1 MAMMGGN
8 LSRWTISYFA
18 VAIAWLLAA
27 EVLMVVGFGAPS
39 ADVAS
44 PDTLVLVHVVCIGW
58 LSMALCGALFQF
70 VPVLIAKPLFSER
83 WTLPALLLLNAGL
96 MALLAGFLALGG
108 RIPWSVSLLPVG
120 AIVLVAGFAAV
131 SINLG
136 LTLWRARPLPAP
148 ARFVAVG
155 VACVCATA
163 AIGTVFAL
171 ARSGRIAE
179 PLGADALASGVSI
192 HAIAGLGGWLT
203 LTAMGVS
210 YRLLAMFMLA
220 PDADARKI
228 RATLVTGA
236 GTMAIAIAGGVFA
249 VVAEGGID
257 AVLALAAVAGL
268 MTLGLYGRD
277 VIALFRGRK
286 RRSLELNI
294 RMTVLSLVS
303 LAAVVLLGGLLAATG
318 SFVRHIGA
326 FAFLVAFGWLSGLI
340 LAKLYKI
347 VAFLTWLEVY
357 GPVMGRTATPRVQ
370 DLVVERRAS
379 KWFFIYFLAVWAATA
394 MLLVDATLAFRTAAL
409 AMTIAT
415 AGIVHEL
422 ARARRLLDVAGALR
436 LPAGAIAPRLMS
448 SRT

>member
-1 MAMMGGN
+1 MAIIGNN
-8 LSRWTISYFA
+8 LSRWTITYFA
-18 VAIAWLLAA
+18 VAITWLLAA

-70 VPVLIAKPLFSER
+70 VPVLVAKPLFSER

-108 RIPWSVSLLPVG
+108 RIPWSISLLPVG
-120 AIVLVAGFAAV
+120 AIMLVAGFAAV

-155 VACVCATA
+155 VACICATA
-163 AIGTVFAL
+163 AIGTVFTL
-171 ARSGRIAE
+171 ARSGRIE
-179 PLGADALASGVSI
+179 PLATDALASGVSI

-228 RATLVTGA
+228 RATLLTGA

-249 VVAEGGID
+249 VVAEDGID
-257 AVLALAAVAGL
+257 AVLVLAAIAGL

-286 RRSLELNI
+286 RRALELNI
-294 RMTVLSLVS
+294 RMTALSLVS

-379 KWFFIYFLAVWAATA
+379 KWFFVYFLAVWAATA
-394 MLLVDATLAFRTAAL
+394 RLLVDATLAFRTAAL

-415 AGIVHEL
+415 AGIVREL
-422 ARARRLLDVAGALR
+422 ARARCLLDVAGALR
-436 LPAGAIAPRLMS
+436 LPAGAIAPRLVF
-448 SRT
+448 SRN

>member
-1 MAMMGGN
+1 MIGSD

-18 VAIAWLLAA
+18 VAIAWLLGA
-27 EVLMVVGFGAPS
+27 EVLMVAGFGAPS
-39 ADVAS
+39 ADVSS
-44 PDTLVLVHVVCIGW
+44 PDTLVLVHMICIGW
-58 LSMALCGALFQF
+58 LSMAMCGALFQF
-70 VPVLIAKPLFSER
+70 VPVLVAKPLFSER

-96 MALLAGFLALGG
+96 IALLAGFMALGG
-108 RIPWSVSLLPVG
+108 RIPWSISLLPAG
-120 AIVLVAGFAAV
+120 AVLLAAGFAVVA
-131 SINLG
+131 IDLG

-155 VACVCATA
+155 VASICATA
-163 AIGTVFAL
+163 AIGALFAL
-171 ARSGRIAE
+171 ALSGCIAG
-179 PLGADALASGVSI
+179 PLATNALASGVPI

-228 RATLVTGA
+228 RATLLAGA

-249 VVAEGGID
+249 VVAGGGID
-257 AVLALAAVAGL
+257 AVLALAAAAGL

-277 VIALFRGRK
+277 VIALFRRRK
-286 RRSLELNI
+286 RRALELNI
-294 RMTVLSLVS
+294 RMTILALVS
-303 LAAVVLLGGLLAATG
+303 LAAAALLGGLLAATG
-318 SFVRHIGA
+318 SFTRHVEA

-347 VAFLTWLEVY
+347 VAFLTWLETY

-370 DLVVERRAS
+370 DLVAERRAS

-394 MLLVDATLAFRTAAL
+394 MLLIDATLAFRVAAL
-409 AMTIAT
+409 VMTIAT

-422 ARARRLLDVAGALR
+422 ARARCLLDVAEAMR
-436 LPAGAIAPRLMS
+436 LPVGTIAPRLLS

>member
-192 HAIAGLGGWLT
+192 HAIAGLGG
-203 LTAMGVS
+203 G
-210 YRLLAMFMLA
+210 
-220 PDADARKI
+220 
-228 RATLVTGA
+228 
-236 GTMAIAIAGGVFA
+236 
-249 VVAEGGID
+249 
-257 AVLALAAVAGL
+257 
-268 MTLGLYGRD
+268 
-277 VIALFRGRK
+277 
-286 RRSLELNI
+286 
-294 RMTVLSLVS
+294 
-303 LAAVVLLGGLLAATG
+303 
-318 SFVRHIGA
+318 
-326 FAFLVAFGWLSGLI
+326 
-340 LAKLYKI
+340 
-347 VAFLTWLEVY
+347 
-357 GPVMGRTATPRVQ
+357 
-370 DLVVERRAS
+370 
-379 KWFFIYFLAVWAATA
+379 
-394 MLLVDATLAFRTAAL
+394 
-409 AMTIAT
+409 
-415 AGIVHEL
+415 
-422 ARARRLLDVAGALR
+422 
-436 LPAGAIAPRLMS
+436 
-448 SRT
+448 